1 MDYRN
6 YNNRDYRR
14 NPGNSNNK
22 RRVQSVQD
30 MISPNDRRAQN
41 HSARNR
47 SRQRTGSYE
56 TAEFSGGIDSLAGVI
71 FVVLMAICILSAVIF
86 YKTGGGRKT
95 GYYPLDVVTIN
106 GVLNDAYAG
115 RPGAP
120 SDSDLPPAP
129 SGASTVASNPAGNAA
144 SEGSAEPVAQTAAT
158 GVTGAAMLL
167 DAGGGVE
174 GYPEA
179 TSYAE
184 LLTQIESALEAG
196 DINFIGSKIGYT
208 DDSTGSALG
217 FPQSVVEHFVQYMT
231 ENPDKRQGFMDT
243 IRDDAKFDGVN
254 GTAHIVNLPM
264 IRYRVTTDYDE
275 TTFSFSGFSEQTI
288 NANQE
293 ATVAPLLPCMYTVT
307 AKCPSWAQPI
317 EGQLEASFGE
327 NLEVNFGTN

>member
-6 YNNRDYRR
+6 YNNRDYRK
-14 NPGNSNNK
+14 NANNNR

-30 MISPNDRRAQN
+30 MISPNDRHASN

-71 FVVLMAICILSAVIF
+71 FVALMATCVLVSIIF
-86 YKTGGGRKT
+86 YTTGAGRKT

-120 SDSDLPPAP
+120 SESDLPTAP
-129 SGASTVASNPAGNAA
+129 SSASAAAANPAGTAA
-144 SEGSAEPVAQTAAT
+144 STESTEPVAQTAAT
-158 GVTGAAMLL
+158 GITGAAMLL

-184 LLTQIESALEAG
+184 LLTQLEGALESG
-196 DINFIGSKIGYT
+196 DANFIGSKIGYT

-217 FPQSVVEHFVQYMT
+217 FPQSVVEHFAQYMA

-243 IRDDAKFDGVN
+243 IRDDAKFAGMN

-275 TTFSFSGFSEQTI
+275 TTFRFSGFSEQTI